1 MSTTYVQA
9 LPDVRGRM
17 SYTEFG
23 EGKRRRDH
31 LQNGTDRIAAQ
42 MGDMPSRGEF
52 IAYCNG
58 LHAVHPNM
66 VNEGYE
72 LRVSWALDEL
82 SRKWGLS
89 VIGADK
95 DKSTWAEKRDS
106 FEHDSFDRHLGD
118 AVAKARDDASDI
130 DDFKQRL
137 AFAGVTLNETSKI
150 DKKTGEKSVGW
161 SYRMRDEWGPK
172 RRTRKRRAS
181 NLADDL
187 TKEGVERFFE
197 EKQGQQAREELK
209 TAPAPNQ
216 DSQMVG
222 MEDTQQDSPAQH
234 DSDMYE
240 PSESDVRDMASD
252 LKSVYARRRKSEGMP
267 IAGEQYEALANAEND
282 PEDALA
288 QLRADVER
296 ARREFRDSKEA
307 RDALKGA
314 CPSLAMGFGL
324 YTLASRTGTDP
335 VSRMMSDM
343 MARMFRMM
351 ILQFMEDQR
360 RRMQEDAE
368 RRLYE
373 SRGNMWDAE
382 KRLKAAEEAL
392 DNEAARTVKHRGVT
406 PKMQQTAEAT
416 ERVRDED
423 KYLGE

>member
-1 MSTTYVQA
+1 
-9 LPDVRGRM
+9 
-17 SYTEFG
+17 
-23 EGKRRRDH
+23 
-31 LQNGTDRIAAQ
+31 
-42 MGDMPSRGEF
+42 
-52 IAYCNG
+52 
-58 LHAVHPNM
+58 
-66 VNEGYE
+66 
-72 LRVSWALDEL
+72 
-82 SRKWGLS
+82 
-89 VIGADK
+89 
-95 DKSTWAEKRDS
+95 
-106 FEHDSFDRHLGD
+106 
-118 AVAKARDDASDI
+118 
-130 DDFKQRL
+130 
-137 AFAGVTLNETSKI
+137 
-150 DKKTGEKSVGW
+150 
-161 SYRMRDEWGPK
+161 
-172 RRTRKRRAS
+172 
-181 NLADDL
+181 
-187 TKEGVERFFE
+187 
-197 EKQGQQAREELK
+197 
-209 TAPAPNQ
+209 
-216 DSQMVG
+216 MVG

-234 DSDMYE
+234 DFDMYE
-240 PSESDVRDMASD
+240 PSESDVKDMASD

-351 ILQFMEDQR
+351 MLQFMEDQR
-360 RRMQEDAE
+360 RRMQEDVE